1 MKVLVIGGAG
11 YVGSVAAEALLSAGH
26 QVVIYDNLS
35 RGHAAA
41 APPGAELIVA
51 DLADTARLARV
62 LARGRFD
69 AVMHFAALSL
79 VAESV
84 REPARYFH
92 QNVGLTLQL
101 LQLMLGA
108 GVRRFVFSSS
118 AAVYGEPRTV
128 PIAEDHPTVPTSP
141 YGQTKLMVE
150 EALGWLGR
158 LAGLRFASLRYFNAA
173 GATDRLGEDHRPETH
188 LIPSL
193 LEVAAGKRPFVE
205 VYGRDYPTP
214 DGTCIRDF
222 VHVADIADAH
232 LKALERLDWEEQIIC
247 NLGSGSGYSVLE
259 VTEAARRVTGRPVA
273 VKFGP
278 RRPGDPAVLVA
289 SRSRAEQ
296 AIGWRPKYD
305 NLELIIGSAWEWRC
319 RHPDGYGRT
328 D

>member
-108 GVRRFVFSSS
+108 GVHRFVFSSS

-150 EALGWLGR
+150 EALRWLGR

-319 RHPDGYGRT
+319 RHPDGYSRT

>member
-1 MKVLVIGGAG
+1 MKVLVVGGAG
-11 YVGSVAAEALLSAGH
+11 YVGSVAAEALLAAGH

-118 AAVYGEPRTV
+118 AAVYGEPHTV
-128 PIAEDHPTVPTSP
+128 PITEDHPTVPTSP

-173 GATDRLGEDHRPETH
+173 GATERLGEDHRPETH
-188 LIPSL
+188 LIPSV
-193 LEVAAGKRPFVE
+193 LEVAAGKRPVVE
-205 VYGRDYPTP
+205 VFGRDYPTP

-232 LKALERLDWEEQIIC
+232 LKALERLDREGRIIC

-259 VTEAARRVTGRPVA
+259 VIEAARRVTGRPVA

-296 AIGWRPKYD
+296 TIGWRPKYD
-305 NLELIIGSAWEWRC
+305 DLEVIIGSAWEWRC
-319 RHPDGYGRT
+319 RHPDGYGRP

>member
-319 RHPDGYGRT
+319 RYPDGYGRT

>member
-11 YVGSVAAEALLSAGH
+11 YVGSVTAEALLAAGH
-26 QVVIYDNLS
+26 DVVIYDNLS
-35 RGHAAA
+35 RGHAGAV
-41 APPGAELIVA
+41 PPGAELVVA

-84 REPARYFH
+84 REPARYFQ
-92 QNVGLTLQL
+92 QNVGLTLRL
-101 LQLMLGA
+101 LELMLGA

-118 AAVYGEPRTV
+118 AAVYGEPRSV
-128 PIAEDHPTVPTSP
+128 PIEEDHPTAPTNP

-150 EALGWLGR
+150 AALDWLGR
-158 LAGLRFASLRYFNAA
+158 LAGLRYASLRYFNAA

-188 LIPSL
+188 LIPSV
-193 LEVAAGKRPFVE
+193 LEVAAGRRPFIE
-205 VYGRDYPTP
+205 VFGRDYPTP

-232 LKALERLDWEEQIIC
+232 LKALEKLDGGSIVC

-259 VTEAARRVTGRPVA
+259 VIEAARQVTGRPVP
-273 VKFGP
+273 VRFGP

-289 SRSRAEQ
+289 SRARAGQ
-296 AIGWRPKYD
+296 VLGWRPKYD
-305 NLELIIGSAWEWRC
+305 DLEAIIGSAWEWRC
-319 RHPDGYGRT
+319 RHPAGYGRA

>member
-1 MKVLVIGGAG
+1 MRVLVVGGAG
-11 YVGSVAAEALLSAGH
+11 YVGSVTAEALLSAGH
-26 QVVIYDNLS
+26 QVVVYDNLS

-41 APPGAELIVA
+41 VPPGAELIAA

-84 REPARYFH
+84 REPSRYFH

-101 LQLMLGA
+101 LALMLGA

-118 AAVYGEPRTV
+118 AAVYGEPRAV
-128 PIAEDHPTVPTSP
+128 PIDEDHPTIPTSP

-158 LAGLRFASLRYFNAA
+158 LAGLKFASLRYFNAA

-188 LIPSL
+188 LIPSV

-232 LKALERLDWEEQIIC
+232 LKALEKLDGQNIVC

-259 VTEAARRVTGRPVA
+259 VVEAARRVTGRPVA
-273 VKFGP
+273 VRFGP

-289 SRSRAEQ
+289 GRRRAEQ
-296 AIGWRPKYD
+296 TIGWRPKYND
-305 NLELIIGSAWEWRC
+305 LKAIIGSAWEWRC
-319 RHPDGYGRT
+319 RYPDGYGRP